1 MGDSL
6 EPALRMVR
14 SIAPLPLL
22 ALLATQ
28 VFSAPHPLPQGGD
41 YLTIKISRE
50 DQGVKSSFDSAV
62 SKAEQKLQVS
72 GPPAPLIDFPG
83 TLSTSQAA
91 HPHVPPF
98 LAFSKFPSL
107 DQHKK

>member
-1 MGDSL
+1 MGASL
-6 EPALRMVR
+6 EPALRMVQA
-14 SIAPLPLL
+14 IALFTLL
-22 ALLATQ
+22 SLMGTQ
-28 VFSAPHPLPQGGD
+28 VLSALHPMPQGGN

-62 SKAEQKLQVS
+62 SKAEQRLQVS

-91 HPHVPPF
+91 RPHVPPF
-98 LAFSKFPSL
+98 LAFSKFSA
-107 DQHKK
+107 